1 MNNDK
6 GFKIEDFTG
15 IKDGMSF
22 DRKVT
27 FYHDKTGEIEAE
39 YYYSKGKINYLQ
51 SWGFS
56 KDSLGELRKSK
67 AHKTKKPFFSL
78 QQGWFGFSK

>member
-1 MNNDK
+1 MK
-6 GFKIEDFTG
+6 EALGFKIEDG
-15 IKDGMSF
+15 LGVKDGMSF

-39 YYYSKGKINYLQ
+39 YYYSKGKVNYLQ

>member
-1 MNNDK
+1 MED

-27 FYHDKTGEIEAE
+27 FYDDKSGEVEAE
-39 YYYSKGKINYLQ
+39 YFYYKGMCNYLL

-56 KDSLGELRKSK
+56 KDSLGELRKTK

-78 QQGWFGFSK
+78 QQGWFKE

>member
-1 MNNDK
+1 MKYGN
-6 GFKIEDFTG
+6 GFKIEDLTG
-15 IKDGMSF
+15 VKDGMPF

-39 YYYSKGKINYLQ
+39 YYYLEGNVNYLQ

-56 KDSLGELRKSK
+56 KDSLGELRKAK

-78 QQGWFGFSK
+78 QRGWFRASK

>member
-1 MNNDK
+1 MK
-6 GFKIEDFTG
+6 EVLGFKIEDGLG
-15 IKDGMSF
+15 IKDDMSF

-39 YYYSKGKINYLQ
+39 YYYLKGKVNYLQ

>member
-6 GFKIEDFTG
+6 GFKIEDFTC
-15 IKDGMSF
+15 IKDGISF

-39 YYYSKGKINYLQ
+39 YYYLEGRVNYLQ

-78 QQGWFGFSK
+78 QRGWFRVSK

>member
-1 MNNDK
+1 MK
-6 GFKIEDFTG
+6 EALGFKIEDG
-15 IKDGMSF
+15 LGVKDGMSF

-39 YYYSKGKINYLQ
+39 YYYLKDKVNYLQ